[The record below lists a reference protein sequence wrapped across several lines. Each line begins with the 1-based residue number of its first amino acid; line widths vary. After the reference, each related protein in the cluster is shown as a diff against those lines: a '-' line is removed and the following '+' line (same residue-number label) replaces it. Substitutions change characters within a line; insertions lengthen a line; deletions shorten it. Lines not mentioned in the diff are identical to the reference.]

1 MKDLSILTDSFKLKY
16 EKFILGCDSIELDE
30 SWGKD
35 ANGEMDV
42 FYENEILSVI
52 LSLIIADGTISEAEV
67 RYLNDNFGLSYS
79 VEQLKTVYTA
89 LGDEIDAFFERYFKA
104 GYQMLQGIHEKL
116 ATAYKELFELICQII
131 VESDGRV
138 SEEEKQV
145 IAGLT
150 L

>member
-30 SWGKD
+30 SWDKE

-52 LSLIIADGTISEAEV
+52 LSLIIADGTIGEAEV

-79 VEQLKTVYTA
+79 VEQLKTVYIA

-138 SEEEKQV
+138 SEEEKQG

>member
-30 SWGKD
+30 SWDKE

>member
-30 SWGKD
+30 SWDKE

-79 VEQLKTVYTA
+79 VEQLKTVYSA

>member
-1 MKDLSILTDSFKLKY
+1 
-16 EKFILGCDSIELDE
+16 
-30 SWGKD
+30 
-35 ANGEMDV
+35 MDV

>member
-30 SWGKD
+30 SWDKE

-52 LSLIIADGTISEAEV
+52 LSLIIADGTIGEDEV

-79 VEQLKTVYTA
+79 VEQLKTVYIA

>member
-16 EKFILGCDSIELDE
+16 EKFILGCDSIELNE
-30 SWGKD
+30 SWDKE

>member
-1 MKDLSILTDSFKLKY
+1 MKDLSILTDCFKLKY

-30 SWGKD
+30 SWNKE

>member
-30 SWGKD
+30 SWDKE

-52 LSLIIADGTISEAEV
+52 LSLIIADGTIGEAEV

-116 ATAYKELFELICQII
+116 AAAYKELFELICQII

>member
-30 SWGKD
+30 SWDKE

-52 LSLIIADGTISEAEV
+52 LSLIIADGTIGEAEV

-79 VEQLKTVYTA
+79 VEQLKTVYIA